1 MQAANVVLELQ
12 KEIAGVEKTGDGYR
26 VLSADG
32 IVETTRLVIATGGKS
47 IPKMGATGF
56 AYRIAEQFGLS
67 DVETRPGLV
76 PLTLDHSLLE
86 RLEPLSGIAAPAEL
100 RHARTTFRG
109 ALPFTPHG
117 MRGEEF

>member
-67 DVETRPGLV
+67 VVETRPGLV
-76 PLTLDHSLLE
+76 PLRSEEHTSELQSLM
-86 RLEPLSGIAAPAEL
+86 
-100 RHARTTFRG
+100 RTSYAVFC
-109 ALPFTPHG
+109 LKKKQY
-117 MRGEEF
+117 